1 MLVEVDLFPIIEEDE
16 LNNISEHEEQWWST
30 VVVLVDWKVVEVVVL
45 SAIWSDSIN
54 EDDDNEA
61 GFSLSEVCDS
71 VKVDVVVGQVTI
83 VLVWTS
89 IIVVV
94 KTCVES
100 FDVVVYNDS
109 VVFDVVSIIV
119 IDVNGVSVETVDIWL
134 SFVKLDLSV
143 ETVDCR
149 IVEFSVPTDYPNIPP
164 FFQKLIILKS
174 FFFFAVVFND
184 NNFIIGI
191 RGFFLNRYDTFAQ
204 IRHMILIGNENR
216 NQRLPFNFIF

>member
-94 KTCVES
+94 KICVES

-149 IVEFSVPTDYPNIPP
+149 IVESDSVNNDVETLDDELSLFEYDELTGVIVGHVVITIVP
-164 FFQKLIILKS
+164 ILVT
-174 FFFFAVVFND
+174 VVVISKVD
-184 NNFIIGI
+184 SLEVIV
-191 RGFFLNRYDTFAQ
+191 
-204 IRHMILIGNENR
+204 
-216 NQRLPFNFIF
+216 

>member
-45 SAIWSDSIN
+45 SAIWSDLIN

-94 KTCVES
+94 KICVES

-109 VVFDVVSIIV
+109 VVFDIVSIIV

-149 IVEFSVPTDYPNIPP
+149 IVESDSVNNNVKTLDDELSLLEYDELTGVIVGHVV
-164 FFQKLIILKS
+164 ITIGSILVT
-174 FFFFAVVFND
+174 VVVISKVD
-184 NNFIIGI
+184 SLEVIV
-191 RGFFLNRYDTFAQ
+191 
-204 IRHMILIGNENR
+204 
-216 NQRLPFNFIF
+216 

>member
-94 KTCVES
+94 KICVES

-109 VVFDVVSIIV
+109 VVFDIVSIIV

-149 IVEFSVPTDYPNIPP
+149 IVESDSVNNNVKTLDDELSLLEYDELTGVIVGH
-164 FFQKLIILKS
+164 IVITIGSILVT
-174 FFFFAVVFND
+174 VVVISKVD
-184 NNFIIGI
+184 SLEVIV
-191 RGFFLNRYDTFAQ
+191 
-204 IRHMILIGNENR
+204 
-216 NQRLPFNFIF
+216 

>member
-1 MLVEVDLFPIIEEDE
+1 MLVKVDLFPIIEEDE

-94 KTCVES
+94 KICVES

-109 VVFDVVSIIV
+109 VVFDIVSIIV

-149 IVEFSVPTDYPNIPP
+149 IVESDSVNNNVKTLDDELSLLEYDDLTGVIVGHVV
-164 FFQKLIILKS
+164 ITIGSILVT
-174 FFFFAVVFND
+174 VVVISKVD
-184 NNFIIGI
+184 SLEVIV
-191 RGFFLNRYDTFAQ
+191 
-204 IRHMILIGNENR
+204 
-216 NQRLPFNFIF
+216 

>member
-94 KTCVES
+94 KICVES

-109 VVFDVVSIIV
+109 VVFDIVSIIV

-149 IVEFSVPTDYPNIPP
+149 IVESDSVNNNVETLDDELSLLEYDELTGVIVGH
-164 FFQKLIILKS
+164 IVITIGSILVT
-174 FFFFAVVFND
+174 VVVISKVD
-184 NNFIIGI
+184 SLEVIV
-191 RGFFLNRYDTFAQ
+191 
-204 IRHMILIGNENR
+204 
-216 NQRLPFNFIF
+216 

>member
-94 KTCVES
+94 KICVES

-149 IVEFSVPTDYPNIPP
+149 IVEFDSVNNDVETLDD
-164 FFQKLIILKS
+164 KLSLLEYDELTGVIVGHVVITIGSILVT
-174 FFFFAVVFND
+174 VVVISKVD
-184 NNFIIGI
+184 SLEVIV
-191 RGFFLNRYDTFAQ
+191 
-204 IRHMILIGNENR
+204 
-216 NQRLPFNFIF
+216 

>member
-1 MLVEVDLFPIIEEDE
+1 MLVEVDLFPIIEEDV

-30 VVVLVDWKVVEVVVL
+30 VVVLVDWKVVEVVVP

-94 KTCVES
+94 KICVES

-149 IVEFSVPTDYPNIPP
+149 IVEFDSVNNDVETLDD
-164 FFQKLIILKS
+164 KLSLLEYDELTGVIVGHVVITIGSILVT
-174 FFFFAVVFND
+174 VVVISKVD
-184 NNFIIGI
+184 SLEVIV
-191 RGFFLNRYDTFAQ
+191 
-204 IRHMILIGNENR
+204 
-216 NQRLPFNFIF
+216 

>member
-94 KTCVES
+94 KICVES

-143 ETVDCR
+143 ETVDFR
-149 IVEFSVPTDYPNIPP
+149 IVEFDSVNNDVKTLDDELSLLEYDELTGVIVGHVVITIVP
-164 FFQKLIILKS
+164 ILVT
-174 FFFFAVVFND
+174 VVVISKVD
-184 NNFIIGI
+184 SLEVIV
-191 RGFFLNRYDTFAQ
+191 
-204 IRHMILIGNENR
+204 
-216 NQRLPFNFIF
+216 

>member
-1 MLVEVDLFPIIEEDE
+1 MLVEVDLFPIIEEDV

-54 EDDDNEA
+54 EDDDNKA

-94 KTCVES
+94 KICVES

-109 VVFDVVSIIV
+109 VVFDIVSIIV

-149 IVEFSVPTDYPNIPP
+149 IVESDSVNNNVETLDDELSLLEYDELTGVIVGH
-164 FFQKLIILKS
+164 IVITIGSILVT
-174 FFFFAVVFND
+174 VVVISKVD
-184 NNFIIGI
+184 SLEVIV
-191 RGFFLNRYDTFAQ
+191 
-204 IRHMILIGNENR
+204 
-216 NQRLPFNFIF
+216 

>member
-94 KTCVES
+94 KICVES

-149 IVEFSVPTDYPNIPP
+149 IVESDSVNNDVETLDDELSLLEYDELTGVIVGHVVITIVP
-164 FFQKLIILKS
+164 ILVT
-174 FFFFAVVFND
+174 VVVISKVD
-184 NNFIIGI
+184 SLEVIV
-191 RGFFLNRYDTFAQ
+191 
-204 IRHMILIGNENR
+204 
-216 NQRLPFNFIF
+216 

>member
-1 MLVEVDLFPIIEEDE
+1 MLVEVDLFPIIEEDV

-94 KTCVES
+94 KICVES

-109 VVFDVVSIIV
+109 VVFDIVSIIV

-149 IVEFSVPTDYPNIPP
+149 IVEFDSVNNDVETLDD
-164 FFQKLIILKS
+164 KLSLLEYDELTGVIVGHVVITIGSILVT
-174 FFFFAVVFND
+174 VVVISKVD
-184 NNFIIGI
+184 SLEVIV
-191 RGFFLNRYDTFAQ
+191 
-204 IRHMILIGNENR
+204 
-216 NQRLPFNFIF
+216 

>member
-30 VVVLVDWKVVEVVVL
+30 VVVLVDWKVVEVVVP

-94 KTCVES
+94 KICVES

-149 IVEFSVPTDYPNIPP
+149 IVEFDSVNNDVETLDD
-164 FFQKLIILKS
+164 KLSLLEYDELTGVIVGHVVITIGSILVT
-174 FFFFAVVFND
+174 VVVISKVD
-184 NNFIIGI
+184 SLEVIV
-191 RGFFLNRYDTFAQ
+191 
-204 IRHMILIGNENR
+204 
-216 NQRLPFNFIF
+216 

>member
-30 VVVLVDWKVVEVVVL
+30 VVVLVDWKVVEVVVP

-94 KTCVES
+94 KICVES

-143 ETVDCR
+143 ETADCR
-149 IVEFSVPTDYPNIPP
+149 IVESDSVNNDVETLDDELSLLEYDELTGVIVGHVV
-164 FFQKLIILKS
+164 ITIGSILVT
-174 FFFFAVVFND
+174 VVVISKVD
-184 NNFIIGI
+184 SLEVIV
-191 RGFFLNRYDTFAQ
+191 
-204 IRHMILIGNENR
+204 
-216 NQRLPFNFIF
+216 

>member
-149 IVEFSVPTDYPNIPP
+149 IVESDSVNNNVKTLDDELSVLEYDELTGVIVGHVV
-164 FFQKLIILKS
+164 ITIGSILVT
-174 FFFFAVVFND
+174 VVVISKVD
-184 NNFIIGI
+184 SLEVIV
-191 RGFFLNRYDTFAQ
+191 
-204 IRHMILIGNENR
+204 
-216 NQRLPFNFIF
+216 

>member
-94 KTCVES
+94 KICVES

-109 VVFDVVSIIV
+109 VVFDIVSIIV

-149 IVEFSVPTDYPNIPP
+149 IVESDSVNNNVKTLDDELSLLEYDELTGVIVGHVV
-164 FFQKLIILKS
+164 ITIGSILVT
-174 FFFFAVVFND
+174 VVVISKVD
-184 NNFIIGI
+184 SLEVIV
-191 RGFFLNRYDTFAQ
+191 
-204 IRHMILIGNENR
+204 
-216 NQRLPFNFIF
+216 

>member
-1 MLVEVDLFPIIEEDE
+1 MLVEVDLFPIIEEDV

-30 VVVLVDWKVVEVVVL
+30 VVVLVDWKVVEVVVP

-94 KTCVES
+94 KICVES

-149 IVEFSVPTDYPNIPP
+149 IVEFDSVNNDVETLDD
-164 FFQKLIILKS
+164 KLSLLEYDELTGVIVGHIVITIGSILVT
-174 FFFFAVVFND
+174 VVVISKVD
-184 NNFIIGI
+184 SLEVIV
-191 RGFFLNRYDTFAQ
+191 
-204 IRHMILIGNENR
+204 
-216 NQRLPFNFIF
+216 

>member
-30 VVVLVDWKVVEVVVL
+30 VVVLVDWKVVEVVVP

-94 KTCVES
+94 KICVES

-149 IVEFSVPTDYPNIPP
+149 IVESDSVNNNVKTLDDELSLLEYDELTGVIVGHVV
-164 FFQKLIILKS
+164 ITIGSILVT
-174 FFFFAVVFND
+174 VVVISKVD
-184 NNFIIGI
+184 SLEVIV
-191 RGFFLNRYDTFAQ
+191 
-204 IRHMILIGNENR
+204 
-216 NQRLPFNFIF
+216 

>member
-1 MLVEVDLFPIIEEDE
+1 MLVEVDLFPIIEEDV

-30 VVVLVDWKVVEVVVL
+30 VVVLVDWKVVEVVVP

-94 KTCVES
+94 KICVES

-149 IVEFSVPTDYPNIPP
+149 IVEFDSVNNDVKTLDDELSLLEYDELTGVIVGHVVITIVP
-164 FFQKLIILKS
+164 ILVT
-174 FFFFAVVFND
+174 VVVISKVD
-184 NNFIIGI
+184 SLEVIV
-191 RGFFLNRYDTFAQ
+191 
-204 IRHMILIGNENR
+204 
-216 NQRLPFNFIF
+216 

>member
-16 LNNISEHEEQWWST
+16 LNSISEHEEQWWST

-94 KTCVES
+94 KICVES

-109 VVFDVVSIIV
+109 VVFDIVSIIV

-149 IVEFSVPTDYPNIPP
+149 IVESDSVNNNVKTLDDELSLLEYDDLTGVIVGHVVITIVPTLVTI
-164 FFQKLIILKS
+164 
-174 FFFFAVVFND
+174 VVISKVD
-184 NNFIIGI
+184 SLEVIV
-191 RGFFLNRYDTFAQ
+191 
-204 IRHMILIGNENR
+204 
-216 NQRLPFNFIF
+216 

>member
-94 KTCVES
+94 KICVES

-149 IVEFSVPTDYPNIPP
+149 IVESDSVNNDVETLDDELSLLEYDELTGVIVGHVV
-164 FFQKLIILKS
+164 ITIGSILVT
-174 FFFFAVVFND
+174 VVVISKVD
-184 NNFIIGI
+184 SLEVIV
-191 RGFFLNRYDTFAQ
+191 
-204 IRHMILIGNENR
+204 
-216 NQRLPFNFIF
+216 

>member
-1 MLVEVDLFPIIEEDE
+1 MLVEVDLFPIIEEDV

-30 VVVLVDWKVVEVVVL
+30 VVVLVDWKVVEVVVP

-94 KTCVES
+94 KICVES

-143 ETVDCR
+143 ETVDFR
-149 IVEFSVPTDYPNIPP
+149 IVEFDSVNNDVKTLDDELSLLEYDELTGVIVGHVVITIVP
-164 FFQKLIILKS
+164 ILVT
-174 FFFFAVVFND
+174 VVVISKVD
-184 NNFIIGI
+184 SLEVIV
-191 RGFFLNRYDTFAQ
+191 
-204 IRHMILIGNENR
+204 
-216 NQRLPFNFIF
+216 

>member
-1 MLVEVDLFPIIEEDE
+1 MLVEVDLFPIIEEDV

-94 KTCVES
+94 KICVES

-149 IVEFSVPTDYPNIPP
+149 IVEFDSVNNDVETLDD
-164 FFQKLIILKS
+164 KLSLLEYDELTGVIVGHVVITIGSILVT
-174 FFFFAVVFND
+174 VVVISKVD
-184 NNFIIGI
+184 SLEVIV
-191 RGFFLNRYDTFAQ
+191 
-204 IRHMILIGNENR
+204 
-216 NQRLPFNFIF
+216 

>member
-1 MLVEVDLFPIIEEDE
+1 MLVEVDLFPIIEEDV

-30 VVVLVDWKVVEVVVL
+30 VVVLVDWKVVEVVVP

-94 KTCVES
+94 KICVES

-143 ETVDCR
+143 ETVDFR
-149 IVEFSVPTDYPNIPP
+149 IVEFDSVNNDVETLDD
-164 FFQKLIILKS
+164 KLSLLEYDELTGVIVGHVVITIVPILVT
-174 FFFFAVVFND
+174 VVVISKVD
-184 NNFIIGI
+184 SLEVIV
-191 RGFFLNRYDTFAQ
+191 
-204 IRHMILIGNENR
+204 
-216 NQRLPFNFIF
+216 

>member
-16 LNNISEHEEQWWST
+16 LNSISEHEEQWWST

-94 KTCVES
+94 KICVES

-143 ETVDCR
+143 EKVDCR
-149 IVEFSVPTDYPNIPP
+149 IVEFDSVNNDVETLDDELSLLEYDDLTGVIVGHVV
-164 FFQKLIILKS
+164 ITIGSILVT
-174 FFFFAVVFND
+174 VVVISKVD
-184 NNFIIGI
+184 SLEVIV
-191 RGFFLNRYDTFAQ
+191 
-204 IRHMILIGNENR
+204 
-216 NQRLPFNFIF
+216 

>member
-30 VVVLVDWKVVEVVVL
+30 VVVLVDWKVVEVVVP

-94 KTCVES
+94 KICVES

-143 ETVDCR
+143 ETVDFR
-149 IVEFSVPTDYPNIPP
+149 IVEFDSVNNDVKTLDDELSLLEYDELTGVIVGHVV
-164 FFQKLIILKS
+164 ITIGSILVT
-174 FFFFAVVFND
+174 VVVISKVD
-184 NNFIIGI
+184 SLEVIV
-191 RGFFLNRYDTFAQ
+191 
-204 IRHMILIGNENR
+204 
-216 NQRLPFNFIF
+216 

>member
-45 SAIWSDSIN
+45 SATWSDSIN

-89 IIVVV
+89 IIVGV
-94 KTCVES
+94 KICVES
-100 FDVVVYNDS
+100 FDVVVYNDF

-143 ETVDCR
+143 ETVDFR
-149 IVEFSVPTDYPNIPP
+149 IVEFDSVNNDVKTLDDELSLLEYDELTGVIVGHVVITIVP
-164 FFQKLIILKS
+164 ILVT
-174 FFFFAVVFND
+174 VVVISKVD
-184 NNFIIGI
+184 SLEVIV
-191 RGFFLNRYDTFAQ
+191 
-204 IRHMILIGNENR
+204 
-216 NQRLPFNFIF
+216 

>member
-30 VVVLVDWKVVEVVVL
+30 VVVLVDWKVVEVVVP

-94 KTCVES
+94 KICVES

-109 VVFDVVSIIV
+109 VVFDIVSIIV

-149 IVEFSVPTDYPNIPP
+149 IVEFDSVNNDVETLDD
-164 FFQKLIILKS
+164 KLSLLEYDELTGVIVGHVVITIGSILVT
-174 FFFFAVVFND
+174 VVVISKVD
-184 NNFIIGI
+184 SLEVIV
-191 RGFFLNRYDTFAQ
+191 
-204 IRHMILIGNENR
+204 
-216 NQRLPFNFIF
+216 

>member
-1 MLVEVDLFPIIEEDE
+1 MLVKVDLFPIIEEDE

-94 KTCVES
+94 KICVES

-149 IVEFSVPTDYPNIPP
+149 IVESDSVNNDVETLDDELSLLEYDVLTGVIVGHVVITIVP
-164 FFQKLIILKS
+164 ILVT
-174 FFFFAVVFND
+174 VVVISKVD
-184 NNFIIGI
+184 SLEVIV
-191 RGFFLNRYDTFAQ
+191 
-204 IRHMILIGNENR
+204 
-216 NQRLPFNFIF
+216 

>member
-1 MLVEVDLFPIIEEDE
+1 MLVKVDLFPIIEEDE

-94 KTCVES
+94 KICVES

-149 IVEFSVPTDYPNIPP
+149 IVESDSVNNDVETLDDELSLLEYDELTGVIVGHVV
-164 FFQKLIILKS
+164 ITIVTILVT
-174 FFFFAVVFND
+174 VVVISKVD
-184 NNFIIGI
+184 SLEVIV
-191 RGFFLNRYDTFAQ
+191 
-204 IRHMILIGNENR
+204 
-216 NQRLPFNFIF
+216 

>member
-1 MLVEVDLFPIIEEDE
+1 MLVEVDLFPIIEEDV

-94 KTCVES
+94 KICVES

-109 VVFDVVSIIV
+109 VVFDIVSIIV

-149 IVEFSVPTDYPNIPP
+149 IVESDSVNNNVETLDDELSLLEYDELTGVIVGH
-164 FFQKLIILKS
+164 IVITIGSILVT
-174 FFFFAVVFND
+174 VVVISKVD
-184 NNFIIGI
+184 SLEVIV
-191 RGFFLNRYDTFAQ
+191 
-204 IRHMILIGNENR
+204 
-216 NQRLPFNFIF
+216 

>member
-149 IVEFSVPTDYPNIPP
+149 IVEFDSVNNDVETLDDKISLLEYDELTGVIVGHVV
-164 FFQKLIILKS
+164 ITIGSILVT
-174 FFFFAVVFND
+174 VVVISKVD
-184 NNFIIGI
+184 SLEVIV
-191 RGFFLNRYDTFAQ
+191 
-204 IRHMILIGNENR
+204 
-216 NQRLPFNFIF
+216 

>member
-94 KTCVES
+94 KICVES

-143 ETVDCR
+143 ETADCR
-149 IVEFSVPTDYPNIPP
+149 IVESDSVNNDVETLDDELSLLEYDELTGVIVGHVVITIVP
-164 FFQKLIILKS
+164 ILVT
-174 FFFFAVVFND
+174 VVVISKVD
-184 NNFIIGI
+184 SLEVIV
-191 RGFFLNRYDTFAQ
+191 
-204 IRHMILIGNENR
+204 
-216 NQRLPFNFIF
+216 

>member
-94 KTCVES
+94 KICVES

-149 IVEFSVPTDYPNIPP
+149 IVEFDSVNNDVKTLDDELSLLEYDELTGVIVGHVV
-164 FFQKLIILKS
+164 ITIGSILVT
-174 FFFFAVVFND
+174 VVVISKVD
-184 NNFIIGI
+184 SLEVIV
-191 RGFFLNRYDTFAQ
+191 
-204 IRHMILIGNENR
+204 
-216 NQRLPFNFIF
+216 

>member
-1 MLVEVDLFPIIEEDE
+1 MLVEVDLFPIIEEDV

-45 SAIWSDSIN
+45 SATWSDSIN

-94 KTCVES
+94 KICVES
-100 FDVVVYNDS
+100 FDVVVYNDF

-143 ETVDCR
+143 ETVDFR
-149 IVEFSVPTDYPNIPP
+149 IVEFDSVNNDVKTLDDELSLLEYDELTGVIVGHVVITIVP
-164 FFQKLIILKS
+164 ILVT
-174 FFFFAVVFND
+174 VVVISKVD
-184 NNFIIGI
+184 SLEVIV
-191 RGFFLNRYDTFAQ
+191 
-204 IRHMILIGNENR
+204 
-216 NQRLPFNFIF
+216 

>member
-1 MLVEVDLFPIIEEDE
+1 MLVEVDLFPIIEEDV

-149 IVEFSVPTDYPNIPP
+149 IVEFDSVNNDVETLDDKISLLEYDELTGVIVGHVV
-164 FFQKLIILKS
+164 ITIGSILVT
-174 FFFFAVVFND
+174 VVVISKVD
-184 NNFIIGI
+184 SLEVIV
-191 RGFFLNRYDTFAQ
+191 
-204 IRHMILIGNENR
+204 
-216 NQRLPFNFIF
+216 

>member
-1 MLVEVDLFPIIEEDE
+1 MLVEVDLFPIIEEDV

-30 VVVLVDWKVVEVVVL
+30 VVVLVDWKVVEVVVP

-94 KTCVES
+94 KICVES
-100 FDVVVYNDS
+100 FDVVVYNDF

-143 ETVDCR
+143 ETVDFR
-149 IVEFSVPTDYPNIPP
+149 IVEFDSVNNDVKTLDDELSLLEYDELTGVIVGHVV
-164 FFQKLIILKS
+164 ITIGSILVT
-174 FFFFAVVFND
+174 VVVISKVD
-184 NNFIIGI
+184 SLEVIV
-191 RGFFLNRYDTFAQ
+191 
-204 IRHMILIGNENR
+204 
-216 NQRLPFNFIF
+216 

>member
-1 MLVEVDLFPIIEEDE
+1 MLVEVDLFPIIEEDV

-30 VVVLVDWKVVEVVVL
+30 VVVLVDWKVVEVVVP

-94 KTCVES
+94 KICVES

-143 ETVDCR
+143 ETVDFR
-149 IVEFSVPTDYPNIPP
+149 IVEFDSVNNDVKTLDDELSLLEYDELTGVIVGHVV
-164 FFQKLIILKS
+164 ITIGSILVT
-174 FFFFAVVFND
+174 VVVISKVD
-184 NNFIIGI
+184 SLEVIV
-191 RGFFLNRYDTFAQ
+191 
-204 IRHMILIGNENR
+204 
-216 NQRLPFNFIF
+216 

>member
-16 LNNISEHEEQWWST
+16 LNSISEHEEQWWST

-94 KTCVES
+94 KICVES

-109 VVFDVVSIIV
+109 VVFDIVSIIV

-149 IVEFSVPTDYPNIPP
+149 IVESDSVNNNVKTLDDELSLLEYDDLTGVIVGHVV
-164 FFQKLIILKS
+164 ITIGSILVT
-174 FFFFAVVFND
+174 VVVISKVD
-184 NNFIIGI
+184 SLEVIV
-191 RGFFLNRYDTFAQ
+191 
-204 IRHMILIGNENR
+204 
-216 NQRLPFNFIF
+216 

>member
-94 KTCVES
+94 KICVES
-100 FDVVVYNDS
+100 FDVVVYNDF

-149 IVEFSVPTDYPNIPP
+149 IVESDSVNNNVKTLDDELSLLEYDDLTGVIVGHVV
-164 FFQKLIILKS
+164 ITIGSILVT
-174 FFFFAVVFND
+174 VVVISKVD
-184 NNFIIGI
+184 SLEVIV
-191 RGFFLNRYDTFAQ
+191 
-204 IRHMILIGNENR
+204 
-216 NQRLPFNFIF
+216 